1 MRAAIGA
8 KAGRQVPPVR
18 LNASSVP
25 VDRPYPAVCT
35 MTTWPVPAGR
45 VRNRL
50 ARFPAG
56 GAAGGCGGA
65 ARGPAGPGGA
75 APGAPARS
83 AGKSVLDKASVTA
96 GVVVVD
102 GGSSVGRVPS
112 GPGAARASGAA
123 GPVAGRA
130 GGPVPVGRPTS
141 AIPSSSAASAPATAA
156 NAVPVRRLVSMPPGR

>member
-1 MRAAIGA
+1 MSATPLRVSVVTVTLNNRAYVGDTI
-8 KAGRQVPPVR
+8 R
-18 LNASSVP
+18 SVLAQT
-25 VDRPYPAVCT
+25 YPAIEY
-35 MTTWPVPAGR
+35 
-45 VRNRL
+45 
-50 ARFPAG
+50 
-56 GAAGGCGGA
+56 
-65 ARGPAGPGGA
+65 
-75 APGAPARS
+75 
-83 AGKSVLDKASVTA
+83 
-96 GVVVVD
+96 VVVD